1 MLAGAAKIPD
11 ADVVEMDTDDDVE
24 MEPPSMF
31 GAVFQQA
38 DDAKRVEMVQRVL
51 AKMDRFLD
59 VPLYNALADVKVMEY
74 INDDVD
80 IQFPNTGQ
88 EDTPRS
94 YGMVL
99 FFLTLGEFVNP
110 LDAWLDTH
118 DRIMRAFQ
126 REYADYWG
134 ARDETRT
141 LVEDLNKGITP
152 ERIAMSGNF
161 TTMYPEAIY
170 NKYFD
175 KQNN

>member
-1 MLAGAAKIPD
+1 M
-11 ADVVEMDTDDDVE
+11 DVG
-24 MEPPSMF
+24 MEPATMF
-31 GAVFQQA
+31 GVVFQQA
-38 DDAKRVEMVQRVL
+38 DDAKRVEMVHRVL
-51 AKMDRFLD
+51 AAMDRFLD
-59 VPLYNALADVKVMEY
+59 VPLFNASADVKAMKY
-74 INDDVD
+74 IDDAVD
-80 IQFPNTGQ
+80 IPWPDTVQ

-141 LVEDLNKGITP
+141 LVEDLNGGMTP
-152 ERIAMSGNF
+152 EQIAMSGNF

-175 KQNN
+175 NQNN